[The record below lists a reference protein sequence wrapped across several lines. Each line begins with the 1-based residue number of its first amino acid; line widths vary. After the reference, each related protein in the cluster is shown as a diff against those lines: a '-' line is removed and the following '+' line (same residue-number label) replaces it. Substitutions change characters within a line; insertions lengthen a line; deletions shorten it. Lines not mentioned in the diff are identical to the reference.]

1 MSNDL
6 IDEIKEVKKYH
17 EVTQVAFF
25 NDKKVRTDEYWLSKD
40 MKFTDNRHSYQRIQD
55 SLLGCAKSL
64 VYQCDFDEVE
74 MKLSLG
80 LIFDKKDVNDKN
92 KIAADAEPVE
102 NYVRFYTTEANGYLN
117 GKKTNTRDAG
127 YLNSTQGYIN
137 YDFLVEAAEKNGI
150 EFNGPENFEE
160 FEEKILMGK
169 PFDINLRV
177 SLLEKESNKHNQNVR
192 VK

>member
-1 MSNDL
+1 MSN
-6 IDEIKEVKKYH
+6 IVDEIKEAKRIR

-25 NDKKVRTDEYWLSKD
+25 NDKKVRTDEYWYAKD

-64 VYQCDFDEVE
+64 TYQCDFDEVE

-117 GKKTNTRDAG
+117 GKKTNDHDAG

-160 FEEKILMGK
+160 FEEKILIGK
-169 PFDINLRV
+169 PFDISLRV